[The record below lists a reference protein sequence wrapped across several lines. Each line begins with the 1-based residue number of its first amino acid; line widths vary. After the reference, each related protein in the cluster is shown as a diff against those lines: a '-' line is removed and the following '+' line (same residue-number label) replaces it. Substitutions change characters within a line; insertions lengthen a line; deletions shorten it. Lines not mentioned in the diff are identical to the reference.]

1 MPGFFPMWVVITH
14 FLNLFFMLLLFRSG
28 FEVLSAFPKLYWHDD
43 SPPGR
48 EWLRLSKTA
57 YGADSRKPWSSLD
70 EEESWS
76 PLVALPGKKNL
87 GLGRHWHFMSIQFWI
102 LTGAVYIVMVF
113 VTGYW
118 HYLVPQHWSLVPDSI
133 KSIGVYLQF
142 ELPAKIPGQP
152 FEPAQKL
159 AYFIVIFIMAPL
171 QIASGAA
178 MSPSVLARFPWYGKL
193 FGGKQGARSVHF
205 LLMCAF
211 AAFIVVHTAMVIVH
225 GVPKEFAAIV
235 LGDPGGDRRLALG
248 IGLAGLFVILVFHV
262 IITWFS
268 LRYRRRTQRLL
279 GIIVNPFERA
289 ISRTFSSRQHFDR
302 GDISAIL
309 PGQRLPTARRRLPG
323 SGRERLPRLPLE
335 RRRSSRAPPEPLLG
349 AATGLG
355 GASTRSPN
363 TTASKAGRRSPNG
376 RGCRSLA

>member
-1 MPGFFPMWVVITH
+1 MPTFFPMWVVITH

-48 EWLRLSKTA
+48 EWLRLSKTM

-76 PLVALPGKKNL
+76 PLIALPGRKNL

-102 LTGAVYIVMVF
+102 LTGLVYIVMVF

-118 HYLVPQHWSLVPDSI
+118 HYLVPTHWSIVPDSI
-133 KSIGVYLQF
+133 ASVGTYLQF
-142 ELPAKIPGQP
+142 DLPAKIPGEP

-159 AYFIVIFIMAPL
+159 AYFIVIFVMAPL

-178 MSPSVLARFPWYGKL
+178 MSPSVLARFPWYAKL

-205 LLMCAF
+205 LVMCAF
-211 AAFIVVHTAMVIVH
+211 AAFTVVHVGMVIIH
-225 GVPKEFAAIV
+225 GVPAEFAAIV

-248 IGLAGLFVILVFHV
+248 IGLAGLCAILVLPAGSTRLGRAEPGHQAQLHPGLD
-262 IITWFS
+262 S
-268 LRYRRRTQRLL
+268 RRRM
-279 GIIVNPFERA
+279 
-289 ISRTFSSRQHFDR
+289 
-302 GDISAIL
+302 
-309 PGQRLPTARRRLPG
+309 
-323 SGRERLPRLPLE
+323 
-335 RRRSSRAPPEPLLG
+335 
-349 AATGLG
+349 
-355 GASTRSPN
+355 
-363 TTASKAGRRSPNG
+363 GRRIPPTTHG
-376 RGCRSLA
+376 RGAPDA